1 MALIYCTTCKL
12 NHPLAYCKICMVNH
26 LAPSV
31 RCDDEKSNYRT
42 AAEIHG
48 EKAKAKK
55 KKKKKKKEKAK
66 REREEKEEEEEK
78 EKEKESWE
86 ERGAEEEGG
95 GGQERMR
102 GVEEWVMGIREGE
115 E

>member
-12 NHPLAYCKICMVNH
+12 NHPLAYCKNCMVNH

-55 KKKKKKKEKAK
+55 KKEKAK

-78 EKEKESWE
+78 EKEKEAWE
-86 ERGAEEEGG
+86 ARGAEEEGG